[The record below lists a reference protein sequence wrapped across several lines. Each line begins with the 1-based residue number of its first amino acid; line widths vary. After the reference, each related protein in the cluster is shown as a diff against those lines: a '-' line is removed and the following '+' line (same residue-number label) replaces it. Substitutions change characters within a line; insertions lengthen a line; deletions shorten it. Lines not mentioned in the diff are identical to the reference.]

1 MNYECTESGVK
12 CVQRVGFAGL
22 SDDELVGKAETE
34 VGSVVA
40 AYAALKE
47 PLADFVAERKLK

>member
-1 MNYECTESGVK
+1 MK